1 MIFNIVDNNFD
12 QSIIDDL
19 YFYYRDQAPWKFH
32 GDGVGGSNWRK
43 FKKDIN
49 LKNSH
54 DKFLLDQSNQIIK
67 KFNLDKKFSFKRG
80 YFSGQVYGM
89 VHDFHYDDDAT
100 KYDQIITVMF
110 YLNRTWTIEY
120 SGETI
125 FLTED
130 WKDIQNSVIP
140 KPGRIVIFDG
150 YIPHAAREVSRT
162 CIELRMVATFKYG
175 ANEKKN

>member
-1 MIFNIVDNNFD
+1 M
-12 QSIIDDL
+12 
-19 YFYYRDQAPWKFH
+19 
-32 GDGVGGSNWRK
+32 
-43 FKKDIN
+43 
-49 LKNSH
+49 
-54 DKFLLDQSNQIIK
+54 DQSNQIIK
-67 KFNLDKKFSFKRG
+67 KFNLDKKFSFRRG
-80 YFSGQVYGM
+80 YFGGQVYGM

-140 KPGRIVIFDG
+140 KPGRVVIFDG
-150 YIPHAAREVSRT
+150 YIPHAAREVSRV
-162 CIELRMVATFKYG
+162 CVELRMVATFKYE
-175 ANEKKN
+175 ANE